1 MADIKKFLDQAGV
14 GVLWSRITDELEN
27 KQTAIDDVKTK
38 AETNAEK
45 ITTLEGK
52 VDTLEK
58 NAYDDTEVRGLISTN
73 SGNIATNAAA
83 IATLN
88 GDANTEG
95 SVSKKVAEGIASVVA
110 GADASFD
117 TLKEIADW
125 IVNDTTGAASMANK
139 ISVLE
144 ILVGNTAVATQI
156 ANAIETALKVDGVD
170 KYALA
175 SDLTALTG
183 RVATL
188 EGISHTHDNKAL
200 LDTYTQTEANLAD
213 AVVKKH
219 SHANNTILDA
229 ITDVKVAA
237 WDAAESNANS
247 YTDAEIA
254 KIQAL
259 TESEIDAAI
268 ASITST
274 T

>member
-1 MADIKKFLDQAGV
+1 MADIRKFLDQAGV
-14 GVLWSRITDELEN
+14 STLWNRITAELEN
-27 KQTAIDDVKTK
+27 K
-38 AETNAEK
+38 
-45 ITTLEGK
+45 
-52 VDTLEK
+52 
-58 NAYDDTEVRGLISTN
+58 AYNDSELRGLIKANTD
-73 SGNIATNAAA
+73 A
-83 IATLN
+83 ITILN
-88 GDANTEG
+88 GDGAVEG

-139 ISVLE
+139 ISALE
-144 ILVGNTAVATQI
+144 TLVGDTAVATQI

-175 SDLTALTG
+175 SELTALAG

-188 EGISHTHDNKAL
+188 EGTSHTHDNKAL
-200 LDTYTQTEANLAD
+200 LDTYTQTEADLTD
-213 AVVKKH
+213 AVAKKH
-219 SHANNTILDA
+219 DHTNKSILDD

-268 ASITST
+268 AQATST

>member
-14 GVLWSRITDELEN
+14 GVLGSHIIDELEN
-27 KQTAIDDVKTK
+27 KQTAIDAVKTK

-45 ITTLEGK
+45 ITTIEGK

-58 NAYDDTEVRGLISTN
+58 NVYDDTEIRGLISTN
-73 SGNIATNAAA
+73 SGNIATNTAA

-95 SVSKKVAEGIASVVA
+95 SVSKKVAEGIASGVA
-110 GADASFD
+110 GADAKFD

-139 ISVLE
+139 IKALE
-144 ILVGNTAVATQI
+144 TLVGNTAVATQI
-156 ANAIETALKVDGVD
+156 ANAIEAALKVDGVD

-175 SDLTALTG
+175 SDLTALAG

-188 EGISHTHDNKAL
+188 EGASHTHSNKAL

-213 AVVKKH
+213 AVAKKH
-219 SHANNTILDA
+219 NHTNKSVLDG
-229 ITDVKVAA
+229 ITSAKVTK
-237 WDAAESNANS
+237 WDAAESNAKT
-247 YTDAEIA
+247 YADTEIA

-259 TESEIDAAI
+259 TEAEIDAAI
-268 ASITST
+268 ASATSST
-274 T
+274 